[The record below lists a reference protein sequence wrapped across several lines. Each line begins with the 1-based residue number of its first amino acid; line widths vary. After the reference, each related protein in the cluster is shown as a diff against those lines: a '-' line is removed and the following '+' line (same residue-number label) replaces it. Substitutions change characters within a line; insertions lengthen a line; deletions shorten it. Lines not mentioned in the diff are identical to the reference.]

1 MKNKFKK
8 WMKETEN
15 KLQSTIYQYTLSI
28 DKISKHYSKNIDK
41 NLDIYNETD
50 LDTLKNIAKYYDLDG
65 KYSDF
70 GNQGNGTVR
79 NALATYIRFLE
90 SMETEQKSENFNE
103 NNLSEDIQKLIYI
116 IDNNE
121 DKKRNWTKYILEF
134 HEVWLKHKKNIPIK
148 LEGKYIW
155 GKKVLIDPNASILEI
170 FNEDTDKN
178 ILEFFDRKNK
188 NFINEIMEE
197 DLIQIIF
204 QKNFKFIDFKR
215 IINKLFTKNEII
227 KNKMTEDEITRDEIT
242 NLVDKSI
249 NNIKGELD
257 IFKTIMDHY
266 DSTVAQLNREISLR
280 DERLIKQE
288 HTINILIAEL
298 EKAKE
303 PLEELQNIRKNLEEI
318 KSMLEEDNLF

>member
-155 GKKVLIDPNASILEI
+155 GKKVLIDPNASILDI
-170 FNEDTDKN
+170 FNEDRDKN

-188 NFINEIMEE
+188 IFINEIMEE

-227 KNKMTEDEITRDEIT
+227 KNKMTEEEITRDEIT
-242 NLVDKSI
+242 NLVDRSI

-257 IFKTIMDHY
+257 IFKTIMNHY
-266 DSTVAQLNREISLR
+266 DSIAAQLNQEISLR

-298 EKAKE
+298 EKTKE

-318 KSMLEEDNLF
+318 KSMLEVDNLF

>member
-170 FNEDTDKN
+170 FNEDRDKN

-188 NFINEIMEE
+188 IFINEIMEE

-215 IINKLFTKNEII
+215 IINKLFMKNEII
-227 KNKMTEDEITRDEIT
+227 KNKMTEEEITRDEIT
-242 NLVDKSI
+242 NLVDRSI

-257 IFKTIMDHY
+257 IFKTIMNHY
-266 DSTVAQLNREISLR
+266 DSIAAQLNQEISLR

-298 EKAKE
+298 EKTKE

-318 KSMLEEDNLF
+318 KSMLEVDNLF

>member
-1 MKNKFKK
+1 
-8 WMKETEN
+8 MKETEN

-170 FNEDTDKN
+170 FNEDRDKN

-188 NFINEIMEE
+188 IFINEIMEE

-215 IINKLFTKNEII
+215 IINKLFMKNEII
-227 KNKMTEDEITRDEIT
+227 KNKMTEEEITRDEIT
-242 NLVDKSI
+242 NLVDRSI

-257 IFKTIMDHY
+257 IFKTIMNHY
-266 DSTVAQLNREISLR
+266 DSIAAQLNQEISLR

-298 EKAKE
+298 EKTKE

-318 KSMLEEDNLF
+318 KSMLEVDNLF

>member
-1 MKNKFKK
+1 
-8 WMKETEN
+8 MKETEN

-134 HEVWLKHKKNIPIK
+134 HEVWLKHKNLKVNIF
-148 LEGKYIW
+148 G
-155 GKKVLIDPNASILEI
+155 GKK
-170 FNEDTDKN
+170 F
-178 ILEFFDRKNK
+178 
-188 NFINEIMEE
+188 
-197 DLIQIIF
+197 
-204 QKNFKFIDFKR
+204 
-215 IINKLFTKNEII
+215 
-227 KNKMTEDEITRDEIT
+227 
-242 NLVDKSI
+242 
-249 NNIKGELD
+249 
-257 IFKTIMDHY
+257 
-266 DSTVAQLNREISLR
+266 
-280 DERLIKQE
+280 
-288 HTINILIAEL
+288 
-298 EKAKE
+298 
-303 PLEELQNIRKNLEEI
+303 
-318 KSMLEEDNLF
+318 

>member
-1 MKNKFKK
+1 MKNKFEK

-15 KLQSTIYQYTLSI
+15 KLPSTAYQYALSI
-28 DKISKHYSKNIDK
+28 NKISKHYSKNMDK
-41 NLDIYNETD
+41 NLDIYDETD
-50 LDTLKNIAKYYDLDG
+50 LYLLKNIAKYYDLDG

-90 SMETEQKSENFNE
+90 FVETEQKLENFNE
-103 NNLSEDIQKLIYI
+103 NNLPGDIQKLIYI
-116 IDNNE
+116 IDNSE
-121 DKKRNWTKYILEF
+121 DKKENWTKYIIEF
-134 HEVWLKHKKNIPIK
+134 HEVWIKHEKNIPIK
-148 LEGKYIW
+148 FEGKYIW
-155 GKKVLIDPNASILEI
+155 GKKVLIDPNASIVEI
-170 FNEDTDKN
+170 FNKDRNKN
-178 ILEFFDRKNK
+178 IVEFFDRKNK
-188 NFINEIMEE
+188 VFINEITEE

-227 KNKMTEDEITRDEIT
+227 KNKMTKDEITGDEIT
-242 NLVDKSI
+242 NLVDRSI

-266 DSTVAQLNREISLR
+266 DSTVAQLNQEISLK
-280 DERLIKQE
+280 DEKLIRQE
-288 HTINILIAEL
+288 NIIRSLTVEL
-298 EKAKE
+298 EKTKE

>member
-1 MKNKFKK
+1 
-8 WMKETEN
+8 
-15 KLQSTIYQYTLSI
+15 
-28 DKISKHYSKNIDK
+28 
-41 NLDIYNETD
+41 
-50 LDTLKNIAKYYDLDG
+50 
-65 KYSDF
+65 
-70 GNQGNGTVR
+70 
-79 NALATYIRFLE
+79 
-90 SMETEQKSENFNE
+90 
-103 NNLSEDIQKLIYI
+103 
-116 IDNNE
+116 
-121 DKKRNWTKYILEF
+121 
-134 HEVWLKHKKNIPIK
+134 
-148 LEGKYIW
+148 
-155 GKKVLIDPNASILEI
+155 
-170 FNEDTDKN
+170 
-178 ILEFFDRKNK
+178 
-188 NFINEIMEE
+188 MEE

-215 IINKLFTKNEII
+215 IINKLFMKNEII
-227 KNKMTEDEITRDEIT
+227 KNKMTEEEITRDEIT